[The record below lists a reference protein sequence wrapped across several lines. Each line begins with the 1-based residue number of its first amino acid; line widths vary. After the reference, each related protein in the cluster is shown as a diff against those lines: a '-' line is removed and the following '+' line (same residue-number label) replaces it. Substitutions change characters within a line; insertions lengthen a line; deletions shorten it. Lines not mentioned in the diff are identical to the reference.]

1 MHIAASKPLALN
13 IEKLDKNL
21 IKKEREIQI
30 ETIKSSGKP
39 NNILEKILE
48 GKMKKYYSE
57 SVLLDQPYILDLDKT
72 VKQIITEFSK
82 KNYFEIIDYKS
93 IMLNS

>member
-1 MHIAASKPLALN
+1 MHIAASKPFALS
-13 IEKLDKNL
+13 IEKLNKNL

-48 GKMKKYYSE
+48 GKMKKFYSD
-57 SVLLDQPYILDLDKT
+57 SVLLEQPYILDLDKT
-72 VKQIITEFSK
+72 VKQIINEFSK
-82 KNYFEIIDYKS
+82 INNFEIIDYKL
-93 IMLNS
+93 IVLNS